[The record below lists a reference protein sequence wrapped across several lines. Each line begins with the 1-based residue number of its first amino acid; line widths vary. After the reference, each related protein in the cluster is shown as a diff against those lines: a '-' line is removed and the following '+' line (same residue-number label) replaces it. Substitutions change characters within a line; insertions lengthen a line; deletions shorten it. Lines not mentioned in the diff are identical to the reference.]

1 MAASTTLEPR
11 VATLEDAMREL
22 AFQSART
29 QEELARLSRE
39 MRDFKQEMSDFKQ
52 EMSEFKDEMKDFKD
66 EMSEFKDEMKD
77 FKDEMKDFKDEMSD
91 FKDEMSAF
99 KDETRREH
107 RELNKKWGDMANR
120 LGTIVEDLV
129 VPSLPQIIEE
139 TLMERIDDLSVRRK
153 RRLPNGRSK
162 EFDAIAV
169 TPSLVCLNSTK
180 ATLRSADVDQMIT
193 DIEELREFFP
203 DYREVPVVGIL
214 ATLAAEQSVVR
225 YATKLGFLVL
235 AVGDELMVIQN
246 PAGFV
251 PRRW

>member
-39 MRDFKQEMSDFKQ
+39 MRDFKQEMS
-52 EMSEFKDEMKDFKD
+52 EFKDEMK
-66 EMSEFKDEMKD
+66 EFKN
-77 FKDEMKDFKDEMSD
+77 EMSD
-91 FKDEMSAF
+91 FKDEMSDF

-129 VPSLPQIIEE
+129 VPSLPRIIEE
-139 TLMERIDDLSVRRK
+139 TFMEGIDDLSVRRK

-180 ATLRSADVDQMIT
+180 ATLRSADVDQLVKE
-193 DIEELREFFP
+193 IEELREFFP
-203 DYREVPVVGIL
+203 DYRGVPVVGIL

-235 AVGDELMVIQN
+235 AVGDELMEVQN

>member
-39 MRDFKQEMSDFKQ
+39 MRDFKQEMS
-52 EMSEFKDEMKDFKD
+52 EFKDEMK
-66 EMSEFKDEMKD
+66 EFKN
-77 FKDEMKDFKDEMSD
+77 EMSD
-91 FKDEMSAF
+91 FKDEMSDF

-180 ATLRSADVDQMIT
+180 ATLRSADVDQLVKE
-193 DIEELREFFP
+193 IEALREFFP
-203 DYREVPVVGIL
+203 DYRGVPVVGIL
-214 ATLAAEQSVVR
+214 ATLAAEPSVVR

-235 AVGDELMVIQN
+235 AVGDELMEVQN

>member
-11 VATLEDAMREL
+11 VATLEDAMQEL

-29 QEELARLSRE
+29 QEELAHLSRE
-39 MRDFKQEMSDFKQ
+39 MRAFKE
-52 EMSEFKDEMKDFKD
+52 EMSEFKEEMKEFKD
-66 EMSEFKDEMKD
+66 EMSEFKDEM
-77 FKDEMKDFKDEMSD
+77 SD
-91 FKDEMSAF
+91 FKDEMGEF

-107 RELNKKWGDMANR
+107 RELNKKWGEMANR

-129 VPSLPQIIEE
+129 VPSLPRIIQETFMEE
-139 TLMERIDDLSVRRK
+139 IDDLSVRR
-153 RRLPNGRSK
+153 RRKLPGGRSK
-162 EFDAIAV
+162 EFDTIAV

-180 ATLRSADVDQMIT
+180 ATLRSADVDQMIKE
-193 DIEELREFFP
+193 IEELRAFFP

-235 AVGDELMVIQN
+235 AVGDELMEVQN

>member
-39 MRDFKQEMSDFKQ
+39 MRDFKQEMS
-52 EMSEFKDEMKDFKD
+52 EFKDEMKD
-66 EMSEFKDEMKD
+66 
-77 FKDEMKDFKDEMSD
+77 
-91 FKDEMSAF
+91 F

-180 ATLRSADVDQMIT
+180 ATLRSADVDQLVKE
-193 DIEELREFFP
+193 IEALREFFP
-203 DYREVPVVGIL
+203 DYRGVPVVGIL
-214 ATLAAEQSVVR
+214 ATLAAEPSVVR

-235 AVGDELMVIQN
+235 AVGDELMEVQN